1 LAGRFIIADITQARS
16 IAAELS
22 EVVKDLESMP
32 VQPLIL
38 NPDYEYALFEHIKM
52 YPWVLDMYRHENQI
66 ELINSI

>member
-38 NPDYEYALFEHIKM
+38 NSDYEYALFGHIKM